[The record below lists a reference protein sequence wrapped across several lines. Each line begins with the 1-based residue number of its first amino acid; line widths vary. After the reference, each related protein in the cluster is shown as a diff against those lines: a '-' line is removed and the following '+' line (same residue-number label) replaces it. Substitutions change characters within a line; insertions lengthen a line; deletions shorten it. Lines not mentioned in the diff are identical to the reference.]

1 MSVFFLFFSCASD
14 IKIAPRQ
21 DSAVFYG
28 LELSPQSYDIVAV
41 PIQNEYSFDFSLFSH
56 EKTTIHQIAFSNATN
71 SDIWSI
77 HSFLEP
83 PITLSAG
90 SKMNFTIH
98 VIPPSEG
105 IFEEELQ
112 ITSSREDWNVPLQI
126 EGIAP

>member
-1 MSVFFLFFSCASD
+1 MSVSFLFISCASD
-14 IKIAPRQ
+14 IKIVTQQ

-28 LELSPQSYDIVAV
+28 LELSPQSYDLVTV
-41 PIQNEYSFDFSLFSH
+41 PIQSEYSFDFVAFSH
-56 EKTTIHQIAFSNATN
+56 EKTTIHQIALQHAT
-71 SDIWSI
+71 DPEIWSI
-77 HSFLEP
+77 NSFLEP